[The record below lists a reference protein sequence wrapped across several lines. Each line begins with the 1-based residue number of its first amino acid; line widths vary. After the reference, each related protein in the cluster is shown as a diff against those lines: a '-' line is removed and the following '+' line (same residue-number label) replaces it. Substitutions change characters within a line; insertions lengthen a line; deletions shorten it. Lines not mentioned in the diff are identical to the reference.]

1 MTATLPVRSREYSG
15 GISAARE
22 KELIRAYKL
31 VVYDHEHHLFL
42 QPVDLRFYMGRSPSS
57 SIVYAC
63 LWVYGND
70 LYLTGYGTAGGG
82 GYHKTSVAFAD
93 ALESCGIELS
103 ERIAGVG
110 DEAIRAAIVAIGEAL
125 FPGYNATVVEAYA

>member
-1 MTATLPVRSREYSG
+1 MTATLPAKSREHTG
-15 GISAARE
+15 GIRAARE

-42 QPVDLRFYMGRSPSS
+42 TPVDLRIYMGRSASS
-57 SIVYAC
+57 SVVYAC

-70 LYLTGYGTAGGG
+70 RYFTGYGIAGGG
-82 GYHKTSVAFAD
+82 NYHKTSAAFED
-93 ALESCGIELS
+93 ALDSCGIELS

-110 DEAIRAAIVAIGEAL
+110 DEAIRSAIMAIGEAL
-125 FPGYNATVVEAYA
+125 FPDYNATVVEAYA